1 MHELIEKAW
10 NNRSMLKDEEVV
22 LAIEGVIEKLDR
34 GELRVAVPDG
44 DDWKVNEWVKKA
56 VLMYFPIKQMI
67 TMEVGPLE
75 FHDKIPLKSR
85 YAQLGVRVVPHA
97 SRATEATSHPA

>member
-10 NNRSMLKDEEVV
+10 TNRSMLKDEEVV

-34 GELRVAVPDG
+34 GELRVAEPNG
-44 DDWKVNEWVKKA
+44 DEWTVNEWVKKA

-67 TMEVGPLE
+67 TMEVGPFE
-75 FHDKIPLKSR
+75 FHDVAPVKAL
-85 YAQLGVRVVPHA
+85 
-97 SRATEATSHPA
+97 